1 LQASSR
7 NGQGRW
13 ERRLQAFSEHD
24 EAFRFCLIFCSR
36 QLWWRWLTFE
46 RDQQQMTAP
55 KNCWKPLESWNSLAR
70 YCSLDDIRMDQRR
83 ANWTSSIQVVLSLA
97 DCPNSFTIG
106 WGFTE
111 R

>member
-70 YCSLDDIRMDQRR
+70 YCSLDKIKQCQNPGWHLV
-83 ANWTSSIQVVLSLA
+83 ASSNAI
-97 DCPNSFTIG
+97 
-106 WGFTE
+106 
-111 R
+111 